1 MQSRMNCLRCFT
13 LQRPRVSRPGL
24 PKMDADLVSCPSPT
38 LPSISLA
45 YSPLLSSPS
54 TQASG
59 WGVPFT
65 FLNAGTLGVS
75 VGQVLPRCTF
85 WDLAQS
91 VGFGQRV
98 TARRC
103 RTLVAGGF
111 LTGAEFPFSLGRP
124 QRKSPPPPPPGALGR
139 RPSHRGSQKFLC
151 CPGPRVATCKA
162 QGKNRGLEISPGG
175 TLGHPGL
182 WWLFTNH
189 SLTQVIGT
197 GCSRQDLAFTQP
209 ELQGKSGSET
219 PQRTLGQ
226 KILRQ

>member
-1 MQSRMNCLRCFT
+1 MPEPYFALHKPCLQPASLQSINSGFGFT
-13 LQRPRVSRPGL
+13 
-24 PKMDADLVSCPSPT
+24 C
-38 LPSISLA
+38 
-45 YSPLLSSPS
+45 
-54 TQASG
+54 SG

-65 FLNAGTLGVS
+65 FLNAGTLDVS